1 MEGWK
6 KGVPSVRR
14 GGREEKPTLVL
25 PRLLPPPPLLQ
36 HTHDTVTY
44 KQLVA
49 RIGARLGP
57 EYELDR

>member
-1 MEGWK
+1 M
-6 KGVPSVRR
+6 RR
-14 GGREEKPTLVL
+14 GKREEKPTLVL
-25 PRLLPPPPLLQ
+25 PRLLPPPPPLLQ

>member
-1 MEGWK
+1 M
-6 KGVPSVRR
+6 RR